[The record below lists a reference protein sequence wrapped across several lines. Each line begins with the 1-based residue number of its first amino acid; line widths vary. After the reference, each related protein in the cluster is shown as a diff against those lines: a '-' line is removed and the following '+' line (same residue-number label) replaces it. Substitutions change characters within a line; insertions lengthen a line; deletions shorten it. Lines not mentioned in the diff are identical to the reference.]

1 MEYKNQCIPHGHAL
15 LDQTTRQP
23 LRNFMPQ
30 KPWKYQQLWEMSYY
44 PTCLWKKCTGNYV
57 RQDIPLKNDRDSGNN
72 DSEMSKSDFTN
83 PGNRLELL

>member
-1 MEYKNQCIPHGHAL
+1 
-15 LDQTTRQP
+15 
-23 LRNFMPQ
+23 
-30 KPWKYQQLWEMSYY
+30 MSYY

-57 RQDIPLKNDRDSGNN
+57 RQDIPLKNDRDSGND